1 MAPNIIHWFGAF
13 MLFAS
18 MALLVVV
25 SVSAPIWDTV
35 GYLKGNV
42 NGVSTTWGNWGLCTA
57 NGCSSATLGYSRNF
71 IRTATGS
78 QVAGDRI
85 MQVLSKTLILAP
97 IAAGLTFIALLFA
110 LSTHLV
116 MGILASIASLI
127 ALLATLVFLGL
138 ALGFFI
144 TARNRINDNVPNSN
158 LGLSSMIWL
167 VVAAAGAQLI
177 AALTVCFTRS
187 RRSRKAR
194 DQEFS
199 TVPAM
204 RSTHQQEPVV
214 TDYYAS
220 SGAPTDVGS
229 TGPLVQDNTYST
241 SNQYAAPVG
250 AYNETSAV
258 EPMGTTTSG
267 ANGHWWKR
275 A

>member
-1 MAPNIIHWFGAF
+1 MHGQRVLVGDARLVRP
-13 MLFAS
+13 AS
-18 MALLVVV
+18 LSSLSTPESALT
-25 SVSAPIWDTV
+25 SCGPA
-35 GYLKGNV
+35 
-42 NGVSTTWGNWGLCTA
+42 A
-57 NGCSSATLGYSRNF
+57 CSSRDF

-127 ALLATLVFLGL
+127 ALLATLVFLGVRLPCSRRPARPSADESLSLEQL

-158 LGLSSMIWL
+158 LGLSTMIWL

-194 DQEFS
+194 DEEFS

-241 SNQYAAPVG
+241 NNQYAAPVG

-275 A
+275 T

>member
-1 MAPNIIHWFGAF
+1 
-13 MLFAS
+13 
-18 MALLVVV
+18 
-25 SVSAPIWDTV
+25 
-35 GYLKGNV
+35 
-42 NGVSTTWGNWGLCTA
+42 
-57 NGCSSATLGYSRNF
+57 
-71 IRTATGS
+71 
-78 QVAGDRI
+78 

-127 ALLATLVFLGL
+127 ALLATLVFLGVRPFPPLRFCALVCRAAADGDLTCTQL

-241 SNQYAAPVG
+241 SQYAAPVG